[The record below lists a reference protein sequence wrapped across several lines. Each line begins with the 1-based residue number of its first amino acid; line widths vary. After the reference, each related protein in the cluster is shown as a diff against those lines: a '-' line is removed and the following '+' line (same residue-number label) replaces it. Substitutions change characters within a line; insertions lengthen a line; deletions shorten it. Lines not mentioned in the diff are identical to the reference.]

1 MFQGCYKDGTEG
13 TVDYRL
19 LSAFFL
25 ILQIAHGGKKTVA
38 NTLLDDKKVHVFMQ
52 IFNGIFHVSMGVLFF
67 LLKPY
72 KKVWMS
78 NVDGII
84 FGRMLLSG
92 GTFQ

>member
-1 MFQGCYKDGTEG
+1 MCFKDGTEG
-13 TVDYRL
+13 TIDYRL

-25 ILQIAHGGKKTVA
+25 ILQIAHGGKMVA
-38 NTLLDDKKVHVFMQ
+38 NTLLDDKKVYVFMQ
-52 IFNGIFHVSMGVLFF
+52 IFNGIFHVSIGVLFF

>member
-1 MFQGCYKDGTEG
+1 MEE
-13 TVDYRL
+13 
-19 LSAFFL
+19 
-25 ILQIAHGGKKTVA
+25 KKTVA